1 MNKVYSCKGRVWK
14 DPKANW
20 YFVGLDKK
28 LSKKIKAEVD
38 TKANK
43 YGLIKVKI
51 ATGKTIWD
59 STLFPTKNGD
69 YVFAIKSTVRK
80 KEKIEDGD
88 ELNFKIEL

>member
-1 MNKVYSCKGRVWK
+1 MNKVYSLKGKVWK

-20 YFVGLDKK
+20 YFVSLDKK
-28 LSKKIKAEVD
+28 LSEKIKAEAG

-43 YGLIKVKI
+43 YGLIKVKVS
-51 ATGKTIWD
+51 TGKTTWD
-59 STLFPTKNGD
+59 STLFPTKNCD